1 MRLRLLAAATVAAC
15 LIPASTAFAGDPIM
29 ALTDVQ
35 PGMQCT
41 GYSVI
46 QGTTIS
52 SFDVEVLDVLDGDI
66 ASDGPRILFEVSGAA
81 IDATGVGPGF
91 SGSPIYC
98 PDGQG
103 VMRNIGAISQS
114 IGEYGGKAGL
124 ATPIELMLAN
134 PTDPP
139 KAGGAGA
146 RQAASPR
153 AAAAI
158 RRMRRQGTKDL
169 ASPLT
174 ISGVSPQLGRAIEET
189 GRRYGKPIIAVPAG
203 PLGSFP
209 VQQLRP
215 GAAVSV
221 GYSGGDIRL
230 GAVGTVA
237 YEDAGRVWSFGHF
250 FEAAGARNLF
260 LQDAYVFRVVNEPN
274 AAFTGGSYKLAFG
287 GHDVGTLSNDAFSAV
302 VGTVGALP
310 RSTTVRAIGTDR
322 DTGVQKE
329 VVTNVAD
336 EADVDNPTG
345 FSPLGTIGPLAIA
358 QATGGTMKSAP
369 GRMTGRMCL
378 RITFAERPNRPARFC
393 NRYVSSGIIDPYLG
407 PLGNPIAFN
416 AAMDASSAFSLIEI
430 FEGPT
435 PHVANVHAEISTRRG
450 EQVAFLRKVK
460 APRRVKSGQKAVTLK
475 VTMQRLRGSKFTKRY
490 RVNLPGGLKPG
501 RRTLRLA
508 GPEQEMDEED
518 ILAILFGLGP
528 EEEQANGPASLND
541 LIESISSIGSW
552 DGVSLRMGGTTKR
565 AFKDDDMLVVGR
577 ASTSVR
583 VRRR

>member
-15 LIPASTAFAGDPIM
+15 LIPVSTASAGDPIM
-29 ALTDVQ
+29 PLTDVR

-46 QGTTIS
+46 QGTAIS
-52 SFDVEVLDVLDGDI
+52 SFDVEVIDIIDGDP
-66 ASDGPRILFEVSGAA
+66 ASDGPRIIFEVSGAA
-81 IDATGVGPGF
+81 IDATGIGPGF

-103 VMRNIGAISQS
+103 VSRNIGAISQS

-139 KAGGAGA
+139 KASGAGA
-146 RQAASPR
+146 RTAASPR
-153 AAAAI
+153 ARAAI
-158 RRMRRQGTKDL
+158 RRMRREGTKDL
-169 ASPLT
+169 AGPLT
-174 ISGVSPQLGRAIEET
+174 ISGVSPQLGRAIEAT

-221 GYSGGDIRL
+221 GYSGGDLRL

-237 YEDAGRVWSFGHF
+237 YEDAGRVWSFGHS
-250 FEAAGARNLF
+250 FEAAGARNLL
-260 LQDAYVFRVVNEPN
+260 LQDAYVFRIVNEPN
-274 AAFTGGSYKLAFG
+274 AAFTGGSYKLAVA

-310 RSTTVRAIGTDR
+310 RSTTVRAIGTDK
-322 DTGVQKE
+322 DTGAQKE
-329 VVTNVAD
+329 IVTNVAD
-336 EADVDNPTG
+336 ETDVGNPTG
-345 FSPLGTIGPLAIA
+345 FSPLGAVGPLAIA

-393 NRYVSSGIIDPYLG
+393 NRYVSSGIFDPFLG

-416 AAMDASSAFSLIEI
+416 AAMDASGAFSLIEMY
-430 FEGPT
+430 EGKT
-435 PHVANVHAEISTRRG
+435 PHVANVHAEIKTQRG
-450 EQVAFLRKVK
+450 EQVAFLRRVK
-460 APRRVKSGQKAVTLK
+460 APRRVKPGQAVTLK
-475 VTMQRLRGSKFTKRY
+475 VTMQRLRGSNFTKRY
-490 RVNLPGGLKPG
+490 RVNVPGGLKPG

-528 EEEQANGPASLND
+528 EDEGGSDGPASLND
-541 LIESISSIGSW
+541 LIESISSLGAW
-552 DGVSLRMGGTTKR
+552 DGVSLRMGGKTKR

-583 VRRR
+583 VRR